1 MITIDN
7 LKELGADTAA
17 GLTRCINNE
26 EFYLKMVNMAL
37 QDANFDQ
44 LKDAVDAGDLDAAFE
59 KAHALKGVMGNV
71 GLTPLFDKISEITEE
86 LRARKEIDYS
96 DYMDG
101 IFAELE
107 KFRNL

>member
-1 MITIDN
+1 MITLDN
-7 LKELGADTAA
+7 LKELGTDTAA

-71 GLTPLFDKISEITEE
+71 GLTPLFDKVSEITDE

>member
-1 MITIDN
+1 MLTIDK
-7 LKELGADTAA
+7 LKELGADTVN
-17 GLTRCINNE
+17 GMIRCANDE
-26 EFYLKMVNMAL
+26 GFYLKMVNMSL

-44 LKDAVDAGDLDAAFE
+44 LKNAVAAGDLDAAFE

-71 GLTPLFDKISEITEE
+71 GLTPLFDKVSEITEE

>member
-1 MITIDN
+1 MITLDN

-26 EFYLKMVNMAL
+26 DFYLKMVNMAL

-44 LKDAVDAGDLDAAFE
+44 LKNAVAAGDLDAAFE

-71 GLTPLFDKISEITEE
+71 GLTPLFDKVSEITEV
-86 LRARKEIDYS
+86 LRARKKIDYS
-96 DYMDG
+96 DYMAA
-101 IFAELE
+101 IFDELE